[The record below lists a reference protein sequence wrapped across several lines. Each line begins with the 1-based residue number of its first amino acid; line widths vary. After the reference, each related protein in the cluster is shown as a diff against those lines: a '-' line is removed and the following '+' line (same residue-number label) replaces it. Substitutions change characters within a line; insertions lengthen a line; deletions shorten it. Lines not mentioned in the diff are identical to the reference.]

1 VALDNPNPAEER
13 VVSQSISEKP
23 RVSNGKPDW
32 RETLARLGACEDAAA
47 WAKGFKGTARQAWL
61 ACERGDWLMWLCA
74 RLEVDRK
81 LVVTA
86 ACDCAEPAL
95 KYVRAGEDRPRKAIE
110 TARAWVRGE
119 ATIAEVRAAAA
130 ADAAAA
136 AADAARQASFKES
149 ADIVRKAVPWPV
161 VAKALKGR
169 SK

>member
-1 VALDNPNPAEER
+1 
-13 VVSQSISEKP
+13 VSQSISEKP

-47 WAKGFKGTARQAWL
+47 WAKGFTGTARQAWL

-86 ACDCAEPAL
+86 ACDCAERAL
-95 KYVRAGEDRPRKAIE
+95 KFVPAGEDRPRKAIE

-119 ATIAEVRAAAA
+119 ATIAEVHAAA
-130 ADAAAA
+130 
-136 AADAARQASFKES
+136 AARQASFKES
-149 ADIVRKAVPWPV
+149 ADIVRKAIPWPV